1 MTDEVQQP
9 DDDPKVAELER
20 RLAEIE
26 AATTQRILHAEL
38 RSHATRAGMVD
49 LDGLRLL
56 DTTALKLTETGELEG
71 GARLMADLR
80 RAKPWLFQ
88 SASSSSPAA
97 PPPNRPQPAKRA
109 TEMSHAEWR
118 AARADL
124 LRRR

>member
-1 MTDEVQQP
+1 MTDEVQPQGE
-9 DDDPKVAELER
+9 DPKVTELER
-20 RLAEIE
+20 RLAELE
-26 AATTQRILHAEL
+26 AATQQRVLHAEL

-49 LDGLRLL
+49 LDGLKLL
-56 DTTALKLTETGELEG
+56 DTSALKLTEAGELEG
-71 GARLMADLR
+71 GAKLMSDLR

-97 PPPNRPQPAKRA
+97 PPPNRPQPVRRA

-118 AARADL
+118 AARAEL